1 MKNNIKYKLLTML
14 MCTALLIS
22 CSTNT
27 GNGALVETNEES
39 ENKQVN
45 LNIKTLSEST
55 VEYEDD
61 DYYTNWEDQNPN
73 YINLNNTSA
82 SLDGTGLAINEKTIA
97 INYPGTYVIS
107 GTLDDGQI
115 VVDAG
120 SEDVV
125 RLVLNGAEINCSD
138 NAPIY
143 VKSAGKAVI
152 SLHDGT
158 ENSVSDG
165 STYVLEDTESDEP
178 NAAIF
183 SKDDLT
189 INGTG
194 TLTVDAN
201 YNNGIFGKDDLK
213 ITGGNI
219 IINSVD
225 DGLLGR
231 DTVAVKDG
239 NITINSDGDGI
250 KSTND
255 TDADKGIIALENGE
269 FTITSGAD
277 GIQAETSLTIADGK
291 YTINSTDDSI
301 HSNNIISIAGGE
313 YIISS
318 GDDGIHADSSIDISG
333 GTINILKSYEGIESA
348 VINIHDGNIQLVAQ
362 DDGINV
368 AGGNDGSSVNGRTG
382 QNTFMSSENYK
393 LNIAGGYIYVDAA
406 GDGLDAN
413 GSIYMSGGTVIVSG
427 PTFNGNGALDYDQAC
442 EISGGLLIAAGSS
455 GMVQTPSKEST
466 QNSVLICYSQVQKAG
481 TIINIADS
489 SGNSLITFAP
499 SKNYQAILVSSPDL
513 KVDST
518 YQLYTGG
525 TSSGSVTNGLY
536 AEGNYENKTKTAN
549 FTISQNVLSI
559 SETGEAVSSGGF
571 NQMPGQ
577 RGGGKSGM
585 KPGMP
590 SDAQG
595 GERPEI
601 PTDMHDGT
609 RPEMP
614 ANPSGAALDGTS
626 STTQNTAPSDVETEQ
641 S

>member
-1 MKNNIKYKLLTML
+1 MKKNIKYKLLTML
-14 MCTALLIS
+14 MCTALLMS

-27 GNGALVETNEES
+27 GNETPVATNEES
-39 ENKQVN
+39 ENKDVN

-61 DYYTNWEDQNPN
+61 DFYTNWEDQNPN

-82 SLDGTGLAINEKTIA
+82 SLEGTGAVINESTIT
-97 INYPGTYVIS
+97 INSPGTYVIS

-115 VVDAG
+115 IVDAG

-138 NAPIY
+138 NAPIF

-152 SLHDGT
+152 SLQDGT
-158 ENSVSDG
+158 ENTVSDG
-165 STYVLEDTESDEP
+165 STYVLEDAESDEP

-194 TLTVDAN
+194 TLTVNAN

-231 DTVAVKDG
+231 DLVAVKDV

-255 TDADKGIIALENGE
+255 TDADKGIIVLENGE

-301 HSNNIISIAGGE
+301 HSNNIINIAGGD
-313 YIISS
+313 YSISS
-318 GDDGIHADSSIDISG
+318 EDDGIHADSSIDISG

-348 VINIHDGNIQLVAQ
+348 VINIYDGDIQLVAQ

-368 AGGNDGSSVNGRTG
+368 AGGNDGSSVNGRPG
-382 QNTFMSSENYK
+382 QNTFTSSGDYK
-393 LNIAGGYIYVDAA
+393 LNITGGYIYVDAA

-413 GSIYMSGGTVIVSG
+413 GSIYMSGGTVIVNG
-427 PTFNGNGALDYDQAC
+427 PTFNGNGALDYDQTF
-442 EISGGLLIAAGSS
+442 EITGGLLIAAGSS
-455 GMVQTPSKEST
+455 GMVQTPSEQSI
-466 QNSVLICYSQVQKAG
+466 QNSVLINYSQVQKAG
-481 TIINIADS
+481 SIVNISDS

-499 SKNYQAILVSSPDL
+499 SKDYQAILVSSPDL
-513 KVDST
+513 TLDST

-525 TSSGSVTNGLY
+525 TSTGSETNGLY
-536 AEGNYENKTKTAN
+536 AEGIYENGTKTAD

-577 RGGGKSGM
+577 RGSGKGGM
-585 KPGMP
+585 KPEMP

-595 GERPEI
+595 GERPE
-601 PTDMHDGT
+601 
-609 RPEMP
+609 MP
-614 ANPSGAALDGTS
+614 AAPSGTAPDSTS
-626 STTQNTAPSDVETEQ
+626 GATQNTAPPEMETEQ